1 MKHTYG
7 WIPNLPDQRDLLYI
21 RRRQLRELPAA
32 VDLRANCPP
41 VYDQGD
47 LGSCTANAIAA
58 AVDFERMKQKL
69 FVLAPPSRL
78 FIYYNERALEGTTAS
93 DAGASLRDGFKTI
106 ATQGVCQE
114 KHWPYNP
121 AMFATEPNK
130 DCYVAALAHKT
141 IKYLSVAQSQTDMLD
156 CLANGYPFV
165 FGITVYDSFESDAV
179 NASGNVPMPGPNEG
193 VLGGHA
199 LLAVGYSLA
208 YSPAIARIRFR
219 NSWGTSWGDAGYG
232 TIPIQY
238 LTNPDL
244 ASDFWTIRLEE

>member
-1 MKHTYG
+1 
-7 WIPNLPDQRDLLYI
+7 
-21 RRRQLRELPAA
+21 
-32 VDLRANCPP
+32 
-41 VYDQGD
+41 
-47 LGSCTANAIAA
+47 
-58 AVDFERMKQKL
+58 VDFERKRQGLPFMT
-69 FVLAPPSRL
+69 PSRL
-78 FIYYNERALEGTTAS
+78 FIYYNERAIEGTTAS
-93 DAGASLRDGFKTI
+93 DAGASIRDGFKTI
-106 ATQGVCQE
+106 AAQGVCQE

-130 DCYVAALAHKT
+130 DCYFAALSHKT
-141 IKYLSVAQSQTDMLD
+141 LQYLGVAQFHDMLD
-156 CLANGYPFV
+156 CLASGFPFV
-165 FGITVYDSFESDAV
+165 FGITVYDSFESDAS
-179 NASGNVPMPGPNEG
+179 NATGNVPMPGPNEG

-208 YSPAIARIRFR
+208 TARINFR